1 MVVARGKKE
10 GTLYMIVNSHDSIA
24 LASANSNADL
34 WHCRLGHMSEKGM
47 KQLCS
52 KGKLSGLKTV
62 KLGLCEDCV
71 FGKQKRVSFSKAS
84 RTLKEQKLELVH
96 SDLWGSTPITSL
108 GGASY
113 YMTFIDDFT
122 RKKVESFGRK

>member
-10 GTLYMIVNSHDSIA
+10 GTLYMTVNNHDNIA
-24 LASANSNADL
+24 LANANSDADL

-52 KGKLSGLKTV
+52 KGKLPGLKTV
-62 KLGLCEDCV
+62 ELGLCEDCV
-71 FGKQKRVSFSKAS
+71 FGKQKRVSFSKAG

-96 SDLWGSTPITSL
+96 SDLWGPTPVTSL

-113 YMTFIDDFT
+113 YMTLN
-122 RKKVESFGRK
+122 